1 MSRRVLEDFA
11 DLLDRLELVEAQ
23 VATLNKRAN
32 ESDKHLQSL
41 IAAVERICD
50 TRTGVRT
57 SAPELP
63 FEAELNEAV
72 KRGT

>member
-1 MSRRVLEDFA
+1 MSRRILEDFA

-23 VATLNKRAN
+23 VAALNKRAH
-32 ESDKHLQSL
+32 ESDEHLQSL

-50 TRTGVRT
+50 TTTGLRTA
-57 SAPELP
+57 APELP
-63 FEAELNEAV
+63 FEVELSEAV

>member
-23 VATLNKRAN
+23 VAALNKRSN
-32 ESDKHLQSL
+32 ESDQHLQSL

-50 TRTGVRT
+50 TTAAKT
-57 SAPELP
+57 PAPELP
-63 FEAELNEAV
+63 FEAELNNAV